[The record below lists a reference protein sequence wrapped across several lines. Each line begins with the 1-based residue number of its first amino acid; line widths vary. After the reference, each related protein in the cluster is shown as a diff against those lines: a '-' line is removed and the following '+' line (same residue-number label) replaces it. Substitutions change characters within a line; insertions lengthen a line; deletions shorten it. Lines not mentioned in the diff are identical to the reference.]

1 MNEIQL
7 NNSLNFLKEHF
18 GELKPQVGIIL
29 GSGLDAVAEKIEV
42 KKRISYGEI
51 PDFPQST
58 VVGHKGEFILGD
70 FGGKTVLAMRGRFHF
85 YEGYS
90 MDKVVAP
97 VRIMALMGIEL
108 LMVSNACGGVNP
120 DFEIG
125 DIMVISD
132 HINLFPTNPLM
143 GPNNDKWG
151 PRFPDMS
158 QAYDHQII
166 RAAEIVA
173 AEKNISMQKG
183 VYAGL
188 SGPCL
193 ETPAE
198 YKYVRIIGADAVG
211 MSTVPEVIAA
221 RHMGVKCFGMSV
233 ITDLGVE
240 GRIVETTH
248 ADVVRAANA
257 SSAKMVEIFEGVI
270 ERL

>member
-1 MNEIQL
+1 ML
-7 NNSLNFLKEHF
+7 NLDKALAFVKSKMPFV
-18 GELKPQVGIIL
+18 PDVGIIL
-29 GSGLDAVAEKIEV
+29 GSGLG
-42 KKRISYGEI
+42 SLGEEIDIDTEIAYSDI
-51 PDFPQST
+51 PDFPRST
-58 VVGHKGEFILGD
+58 VEGHKGTLAFGR
-70 FGGKTVLAMRGRFHF
+70 FGGKKVVAMRGRFHY
-85 YEGYS
+85 YEGYT
-90 MDKVVAP
+90 MDQVVSP
-97 VRIMALMGIEL
+97 VRIMALIGVKR

-125 DIMVISD
+125 DLMIISD

-143 GPNNDKWG
+143 GPNNNAWG

-158 QAYDHQII
+158 KAYSKEMITL
-166 RAAEIVA
+166 
-173 AEKNISMQKG
+173 AEKTGAAQGTLLRKG

-221 RHMGVKCFGMSV
+221 NHMGMECFGMSV

-240 GRIVETTH
+240 GKIVETTH
-248 ADVVRAANA
+248 EDVVRAASEA
-257 SSAKMVEIFEGVI
+257 SKKMVPLFRGII
-270 ERL
+270 EAL

>member
-1 MNEIQL
+1 MNETQL
-7 NNSLNFLKEHF
+7 NKSLDFLKNRFE
-18 GELKPQVGIIL
+18 GSRPEVGIIL
-29 GSGLDAVAEKIEV
+29 GSGLDAVADKIV
-42 KKRISYGEI
+42 VRKRIGYTEI

-58 VVGHKGEFILGD
+58 VTGHKGEFILGD

-85 YEGYS
+85 YEGYT

-97 VRIMALMGIEL
+97 VRIMAKMGIEL

-125 DIMVISD
+125 DLMLISD

-143 GPNNDKWG
+143 GPNNDSWG

-158 QAYDHQII
+158 QTYDQELIKL
-166 RAAEIVA
+166 AEGI
-173 AEKNISMQKG
+173 AETKGIPLQKG

-198 YKYVRIIGADAVG
+198 YKYIRIIGADAVG

-221 RHMGVKCFGMSV
+221 HHMGIKCFGMSV

-240 GRIVETTH
+240 GKIVKTTH
-248 ADVVRAANA
+248 EDVVRAAHA
-257 SSAKMVEIFEGVI
+257 SSSKMVEIFEGVI
-270 ERL
+270 EKL

>member
-1 MNEIQL
+1 ML
-7 NNSLNFLKEHF
+7 NLDGALAFVKSKVTYT
-18 GELKPQVGIIL
+18 PDVGIVL
-29 GSGLDAVAEKIEV
+29 GSGLGSLGEEIE
-42 KKRISYGEI
+42 IDLEIPYSDI
-51 PDFPQST
+51 PDFPRST
-58 VVGHKGEFILGD
+58 VVGHKGTLAFGT
-70 FGGKTVLAMRGRFHF
+70 FGGKKVVAMRGRFHY

-90 MDKVVAP
+90 MDQVVAP
-97 VRIMALMGIEL
+97 VRIMALLGVNR

-120 DFEIG
+120 NFEIG
-125 DIMVISD
+125 DLMVITD

-158 QAYDHQII
+158 KTYSRELVNLAN
-166 RAAEIVA
+166 EVA
-173 AEKNISMQKG
+173 KAQGTALQHG

-198 YKYVRIIGADAVG
+198 YRYVRNIGADAVG

-221 RHMGVKCFGMSV
+221 RHMGMECFGMSV

-248 ADVVRAANA
+248 ADVVRAASEA
-257 SSAKMVEIFEGVI
+257 SKKMVPLFRGII
-270 ERL
+270 EKL

>member
-1 MNEIQL
+1 MNENQL
-7 NNSLNFLKEHF
+7 NNSLQFLKELF
-18 GELKPQVGIIL
+18 GEFKPQVGIIL
-29 GSGLDAVAEKIEV
+29 GSGLDAVAEKISV
-42 KKRISYGEI
+42 KKRVSYSEI

-90 MDKVVAP
+90 MAKVVAP
-97 VRIMALMGIEL
+97 VRIMALMGVEL

-125 DIMVISD
+125 DMMIIKD

-158 QAYDHQII
+158 QAYDHALI
-166 RAAEIVA
+166 REAEIVA
-173 AEKNISMQKG
+173 SEKNISLKKG

-198 YKYVRIIGADAVG
+198 YKYVRILGADAVG

-221 RHMGVKCFGMSV
+221 RHMGVRCFGMSV

-240 GRIVETTH
+240 GKIVETTH
-248 ADVVRAANA
+248 EDVVRAASA
-257 SSAKMVEIFEGVI
+257 SSSKMMQIFEGVI
-270 ERL
+270 EKL

>member
-1 MNEIQL
+1 MNEMQL
-7 NNSLNFLKEHF
+7 NNSLEFLKQKFDGHLPE
-18 GELKPQVGIIL
+18 VGIIL
-29 GSGLDAVAEKIEV
+29 GSGLDAVAEKISV
-42 KKRISYGEI
+42 KKRVSYQDI

-97 VRIMALMGIEL
+97 VRIMALMGVKL
-108 LMVSNACGGVNP
+108 MMVSNACGGVNP

-125 DIMVISD
+125 DVMIISD
-132 HINLFPTNPLM
+132 HINLFPTNPLI

-158 QAYDHQII
+158 QAYDHALI
-166 RAAEIVA
+166 REAELIA
-173 AEKNISMQKG
+173 AEKNIPIRKG

-221 RHMGVKCFGMSV
+221 RHMGVRCFGMSV

-240 GRIVETTH
+240 GKIVETTH
-248 ADVVRAANA
+248 EDVVRAANA
-257 SSAKMVEIFEGVI
+257 SSSKMMQIFEGVI
-270 ERL
+270 EKL

>member
-1 MNEIQL
+1 ML
-7 NNSLNFLKEHF
+7 NLDNALAYVNARMPFVPE
-18 GELKPQVGIIL
+18 VGIIL
-29 GSGLDAVAEKIEV
+29 GSGLGSLGDEIE
-42 KKRISYGEI
+42 IDTEI
-51 PDFPQST
+51 DYSDIPLFPRST
-58 VVGHKGEFILGD
+58 VEGHKGTLAFGK
-70 FGGKTVLAMRGRFHF
+70 FGGKNVVAMRGRFHY
-85 YEGYS
+85 YEGYT
-90 MDKVVAP
+90 MDQVVAP
-97 VRIMALMGIEL
+97 VRVMALMGVRH

-120 DFEIG
+120 NFEIG
-125 DIMVISD
+125 DLMIITD

-158 QAYDHQII
+158 KAYNKKMVDMAIQVAGKQGIKVHQ
-166 RAAEIVA
+166 
-173 AEKNISMQKG
+173 G

-198 YKYVRIIGADAVG
+198 YKFIRVIGADVVG

-221 RHMGVKCFGMSV
+221 HHMGMQCFGMSV

-248 ADVVRAANA
+248 EDVVRAAGEA
-257 SSAKMVEIFEGVI
+257 SKRMVPLFRGII
-270 ERL
+270 ESL

>member
-1 MNEIQL
+1 ML
-7 NNSLNFLKEHF
+7 NLDNALAFVKSKMPFV
-18 GELKPQVGIIL
+18 PDAGIIL
-29 GSGLDAVAEKIEV
+29 GSGLGSLGEEIDIDTE
-42 KKRISYGEI
+42 ISYSDI
-51 PDFPQST
+51 PDFPRST
-58 VVGHKGEFILGD
+58 VEGHKGTLAFGR
-70 FGGKTVLAMRGRFHF
+70 FGGKKVVAMRGRFHY
-85 YEGYS
+85 YEGYT
-90 MDKVVAP
+90 MDQVVAP
-97 VRIMALMGIEL
+97 VRIMGLIGVKR

-125 DIMVISD
+125 DLMVISD

-143 GPNNDKWG
+143 GPNNDDWG

-158 QAYDHQII
+158 KAYSKKLI
-166 RAAEIVA
+166 AL
-173 AEKNISMQKG
+173 AEKTAAAQGTRLRKG

-198 YKYVRIIGADAVG
+198 YKYVRVIGADAVG

-221 RHMGVKCFGMSV
+221 NHMGMECFGMSV

-248 ADVVRAANA
+248 EDVVRAAGEA
-257 SSAKMVEIFEGVI
+257 SKKMVPLFRGII
-270 ERL
+270 EQL